1 MSGPRRAQDG
11 CTIGASRHAGV
22 IVRGDPVPM
31 TLLNAVLT
39 LVNVGVLAISVKLYT
54 EIFKSHVIKQIGR

>member
-1 MSGPRRAQDG
+1 
-11 CTIGASRHAGV
+11 
-22 IVRGDPVPM
+22 M